1 MKKKLALLLTL
12 LFTLSIL
19 VGCGGDAPAEKKDQP
34 KEEPKQE
41 TSDDSWKKV
50 KDQGFFV
57 LGLDDAFPPMGF
69 REEGTNN
76 IVGFDIDLAKEVA
89 QRMGVEV
96 KLQPVVWDTIVEEL
110 NGGKID
116 VIWNGLTITDTRK
129 EQIDFS
135 QPYIA
140 NRQIIIVQPES
151 EVKTKADFKD
161 KKVGIQAGS
170 SAMEAVSAD
179 KEVFESVAEW
189 VEFGSNDEA
198 LLDLASGRLDA
209 VVVDEVVGRYY
220 IAKKPDEYKIIE
232 DNFGAEEYGIGF
244 RKGDDAFRA
253 EVNKALDAMK
263 ADGKAAEISQK
274 WFGEDIFIK

>member
-1 MKKKLALLLTL
+1 M
-12 LFTLSIL
+12 LFRS
-19 VGCGGDAPAEKKDQP
+19 
-34 KEEPKQE
+34 
-41 TSDDSWKKV
+41 
-50 KDQGFFV
+50 
-57 LGLDDAFPPMGF
+57 LDDAFPPMGF

-140 NRQIIIVQPES
+140 NRQIIVVQPES

-189 VEFGSNDEA
+189 VEFGSNDEP